1 MPLHHVKIV
10 VLMHGQRLPIVS
22 CEILGTAAAARHHAR
37 TSDGAPRQEENE
49 CSSSLPATAPFQSSN
64 ETRSNILYSGSSKQ
78 YTWFAH
84 SFSIFYL
91 EQSMLNIA
99 SHDEHRAVITMMDG
113 AGG

>member
-22 CEILGTAAAARHHAR
+22 CEILGTAAAARHLAR
-37 TSDGAPRQEENE
+37 TSDGAQPGEENE

-64 ETRSNILYSGSSKQ
+64 ETRSNILYSSSSSKQ
-78 YTWFAH
+78 YTWFAN

-91 EQSMLNIA
+91 EQSMLNA
-99 SHDEHRAVITMMDG
+99 SHDEHRAVIK
-113 AGG
+113 